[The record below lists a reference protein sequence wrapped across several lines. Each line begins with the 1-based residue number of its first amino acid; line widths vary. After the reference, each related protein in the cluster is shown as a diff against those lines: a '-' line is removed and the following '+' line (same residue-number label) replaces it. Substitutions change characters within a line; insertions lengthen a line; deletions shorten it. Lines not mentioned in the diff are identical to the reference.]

1 MRSFPICHELV
12 IPRRSDRH
20 AIAVEFVGCDPV
32 LWRRPVITRMRSSVL
47 PSFAR
52 SGSTNEDLR
61 TRRHRPVVFY
71 HRVRLTIETSI
82 VKLSERG
89 TLMEGDMIRLAAPD
103 LVLRIVCARMVSI
116 AFDLE
121 FTSMHAYDRAVDT
134 PSLGIPAY
142 AIMDLEGL
150 RHGRSIRCRPR
161 TAKEAVLVL
170 GERHEHSNWCPACRF
185 LEIAAFWVPA
195 SETLL

>member
-1 MRSFPICHELV
+1 
-12 IPRRSDRH
+12 
-20 AIAVEFVGCDPV
+20 
-32 LWRRPVITRMRSSVL
+32 
-47 PSFAR
+47 
-52 SGSTNEDLR
+52 
-61 TRRHRPVVFY
+61 
-71 HRVRLTIETSI
+71 
-82 VKLSERG
+82 
-89 TLMEGDMIRLAAPD
+89 MEGDMIRLAAPD

-121 FTSMHAYDRAVDT
+121 FTSMHADDRAVDT
-134 PSLGIPAY
+134 PSLGIPAH
-142 AIMDLEGL
+142 AIMDLESL